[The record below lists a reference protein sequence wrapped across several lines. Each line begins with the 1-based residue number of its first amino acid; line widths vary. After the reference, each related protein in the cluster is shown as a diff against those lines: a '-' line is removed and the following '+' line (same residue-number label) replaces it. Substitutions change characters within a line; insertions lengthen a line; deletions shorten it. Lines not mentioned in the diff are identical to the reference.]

1 MATNPITLLAIASAA
16 VTTSGD
22 TNNANQGEPLSAAE
36 ITELFIDINV
46 TAVSGTSTPTLVPS
60 WQRLGADGV
69 YYPVWTGTGIT
80 ATGITSVD
88 IGPGLTIAKSAGIQ
102 GKLAWLITGTNPS
115 FTFSA
120 SIQGK

>member
-1 MATNPITLLAIASAA
+1 MATNPVPILTIPSAA

-22 TNNANQGEPLSAAE
+22 SLILNGDNPLSVAE
-36 ITELFIDINV
+36 ITELFIDIDV

-60 WQRLGADGV
+60 WQRLGSDGI

-80 ATGITSVD
+80 ATGLTSVD

-102 GKLAWLITGTNPS
+102 GKFAWLITGTNPS